1 MTTRLYLRSVAVEDS
16 APTGDSIPVDRFFVN
31 AFPPTEV
38 WVETDVATTPEP
50 GRAGIFHL
58 SDNLRLG
65 FRTVR
70 GTVERK
76 VQK

>member
-1 MTTRLYLRSVAVEDS
+1 
-16 APTGDSIPVDRFFVN
+16 VDRFFVN
-31 AFPPTEV
+31 AFPPAEV
-38 WVETDVATTPEP
+38 WVETDVTTTPEP
-50 GRAGIFHL
+50 GRAGVFHL
-58 SDNLRLG
+58 SENLRLG